1 MLRFL
6 ASLNL
11 PYPPTAIV
19 RWGVLRAAARTA
31 QRAANAVIVAMR
43 EWWPLTASD
52 DGLATH
58 AGLLALS
65 RQAGETDE
73 EWRLRVAREPAARR
87 LWGRNGA
94 VTAAL
99 DAVAQ
104 GEYDLWE
111 FPRDDGL
118 HLDVDEL
125 DGYKRLEEGP
135 ALVVWPTSAGSL
147 SADEAAEMREYLER
161 TLDADVEVGVFTDL
175 PLAAA
180 IAAPAAAAITDVA
193 VTSTPMLDSET
204 VYGEGERIEISVTF
218 TEAVIAA
225 AGTDF
230 VLSVAGRRRAPLLSG
245 SGTRTLVFGYTVQ
258 AADSD
263 DNGIWI
269 GDQDRTLVG
278 DRGGDPQNGAITS
291 VATGQPADLTHSG
304 LGTQAGHKV
313 DGSRSAFQPPG
324 GTPRLLVGP
333 NANLR
338 IDAGGILNVG

>member
-31 QRAANAVIVAMR
+31 QRAADAVILAMR

-58 AGLLALS
+58 ARQLALS

-180 IAAPAAAAITDVA
+180 IAAPAAAITDVA
-193 VTSTPMLDSET
+193 VTSTPMLDANT
-204 VYGEGERIEISVTF
+204 LYGEGERIEISVTF

-230 VLSVAGRRRAPLLSG
+230 VLSVAGRRRAALLSG

-291 VATGQPADLTHSG
+291 EATGQPADLTHAE

-313 DGSRSAFQPPG
+313 DGSRSASPPG
-324 GTPRLLVGP
+324 TRALLVG
-333 NANLR
+333 ANERLR
-338 IDAGGILNVG
+338 IDAGGVLRV

>member
-1 MLRFL
+1 MLEFL
-6 ASLNL
+6 RSLNL
-11 PYPPTAIV
+11 PYPDAARV
-19 RWGVLRAAARTA
+19 RWGMLRAAARSM
-31 QRAANAVIVAMR
+31 QQAADAVIAAMR

-58 AGLLALS
+58 ARLLALS

-73 EWRLRVAREPAARR
+73 EWRLRVAREPGVRR
-87 LWGRNGA
+87 LWGRNGV

-99 DAVAQ
+99 DAIAQ
-104 GEYDLWE
+104 QGDYAVWE
-111 FPRDDGL
+111 FPRDSL
-118 HLDVDEL
+118 RLDVDEL
-125 DGYKRLEEGP
+125 DGYQRLDEGP
-135 ALVVWPTSAGSL
+135 VMLVWPTSAGSL
-147 SADEAAEMREYLER
+147 SADEAAEMREYLGR
-161 TLDADVEVGVFTDL
+161 TLDADVEIRVSTEL
-175 PLAAA
+175 PMAAA
-180 IAAPAAAAITDVA
+180 IAAPVAAITGVA
-193 VTSTPMLDSET
+193 VTSVPMLDANT
-204 VYGEGERIEISVTF
+204 LYGEGERIEISVTF
-218 TEAVIAA
+218 DAAVIATA
-225 AGTDF
+225 ATDF